1 MTALI
6 LAILLCLISV
16 TDSLALEVI
25 DLIEGK
31 TEFVEVSGRDL
42 NAIVFPVDVD
52 VFTRSDV
59 LDIKV
64 QERRIFVS
72 FKQDE
77 ESGQS
82 VEAPEQIYILTEDN
96 TYTIVLVPRSIPA
109 ETVIAKVKGIADKD
123 EVIKWEKEHPYIS
136 TMKSLIKAM
145 YIGVPPSGY
154 EMVKTD
160 VDKYTSM
167 WEGISQ
173 ILGYKYVGVTL
184 VGEKFILTNNTA
196 DTIRLQESEF
206 YHDGVVAVSI
216 DSHEILPGQTTDL
229 YMVKKN

>member
-1 MTALI
+1 MTAI
-6 LAILLCLISV
+6 VLAILLCFISV
-16 TDSLALEVI
+16 TDSLALQVI

-72 FKQDE
+72 FKQE
-77 ESGQS
+77 GETGQLA
-82 VEAPEQIYILTEDN
+82 EAPEQIYLLTEDN
-96 TYTIVLVPRSIPA
+96 TYSIVLVPRSIPA

-136 TMKSLIKAM
+136 TMKSLIKTM
-145 YIGVPPSGY
+145 YTGVPPDGY
-154 EMVKTD
+154 EIVKAEESKD
-160 VDKYTSM
+160 VSE
-167 WEGISQ
+167 WEGIARK
-173 ILGYKYVGVTL
+173 LDARYVGVTL
-184 VGEKFILTNNTA
+184 TGEKYILT
-196 DTIRLQESEF
+196 IQM
-206 YHDGVVAVSI
+206 I
-216 DSHEILPGQTTDL
+216 
-229 YMVKKN
+229 